1 MYDNIGEKI
10 KGLAKG
16 FFIAGAVLTFIAGV
30 SVMAVD
36 EDLIVIG
43 LPVMLLGPIISWIS
57 SWMLYGFGELVDKV
71 CDIELNTCGGEKRN
85 AAPLNSYSERISK
98 IDTLRSQGLIT
109 EEEYQAKRKEI
120 ISNL

>member
-1 MYDNIGEKI
+1 MYDNIGKKI

-57 SWMLYGFGELVDKV
+57 SWIL
-71 CDIELNTCGGEKRN
+71 
-85 AAPLNSYSERISK
+85 
-98 IDTLRSQGLIT
+98 
-109 EEEYQAKRKEI
+109 
-120 ISNL
+120 